1 MKSLKIIF
9 SVWVVAIVMFM
20 SSVFLCG
27 YYVSIDS
34 WQMTPWFI
42 ACLLTAGI
50 LLVTT
55 VIFMK
60 TAKVI
65 D

>member
-1 MKSLKIIF
+1 MKSLKIVF
-9 SVWVVAIVMFM
+9 AVWVVAIAMFM

-27 YYVSIDS
+27 YTLSIDS
-34 WQMTPWFI
+34 WQATPWFI
-42 ACLLTAGI
+42 ACVLTGCI
-50 LLVTT
+50 LFVSTI
-55 VIFMK
+55 IFLK